1 MWVLGSLAYTIAMMI
16 GVYRWLEPD
25 SAAPRRVVAA
35 LTT

>member
-1 MWVLGSLAYTIAMMI
+1 MWVLGSVSYTIAMMI

-25 SAAPRRVVAA
+25 SATRPRSHA